1 MKGKNV
7 KSIWY
12 VDSKLHF
19 LKPDVARYKIF
30 EKYRLVHKAN
40 RNYDMQK
47 KSTKMLPRRPIRK
60 KRLDL
65 SFDVCYIC
73 KDELLELL
81 YGNKLTC
88 FMWFKLIPEQT

>member
-1 MKGKNV
+1 
-7 KSIWY
+7 
-12 VDSKLHF
+12 
-19 LKPDVARYKIF
+19 
-30 EKYRLVHKAN
+30 
-40 RNYDMQK
+40 
-47 KSTKMLPRRPIRK
+47 MLPRRPIRK

-73 KDELLELL
+73 NDELLELL